1 MKNHL
6 TLLLVFT
13 FTLSS
18 FAQKNTE
25 PTLKEIQLAESLKE
39 TYPDD
44 HVASESENYHIT
56 FEYNKRTEKVEVLE
70 KITQNL
76 ISIDS
81 RADIQVYSLY
91 DGESEIESFNIKYK
105 TDKDADFYIQDEA
118 IKSDDLFHNDS
129 RVKYTNLDF
138 PLKGYKYQ
146 IETVKRYKDIKYF
159 TSLYFNDDYPTVK
172 KTVVVDIPNWLD
184 LELKEMNFDGFPI
197 DKTIIGNE
205 ENDGKIHRFTL
216 ENATATFDDSS
227 APGPSYIYPHILILA
242 KSFTYDDVKTN
253 IFESTQDLYNWY
265 KTLVNSLENDNT
277 DLQAKVHEL
286 TKDTANDEEKIKN
299 IYYWVQDNIRYI
311 AFLDGIAGFKPDEAI
326 NVFNKRYGDCKG
338 MANLTKQMLIL
349 AGFDARLTWIGTN
362 RIAYDYS
369 TPNLSVD
376 NHMICTIYTNGEP
389 IYLDGTEKFNA
400 YKEYANRIQGKQ
412 VLIENGDEFIL
423 NVVPKAAANFNKE
436 TVNYDLTLENEQL
449 SGTVSKTFNGESRSS
464 LLQYFNQLQT
474 DKKDTFLM
482 WYLNGGDSNIKV
494 EDIETSNLMDR
505 EIPIHIDYN
514 ITINNAVS
522 SFDDTMYIDLDLEK
536 ELAGYNFEKR
546 KTDFVFDYKKHLEST
561 TTLKIPDGYKIGNL
575 PQDLAMSSEKYN
587 LKVSFSKTDH
597 TIVYKKNFEITE
609 SVIKKTDFTEWNDFI
624 KNLNSIYNEQI
635 TLTKQQKTHEN

>member
-1 MKNHL
+1 MLNKFL
-6 TLLLVFT
+6 SLLLFGTFSLFT
-13 FTLSS
+13 

-25 PTLKEIQLAESLKE
+25 PTPEEIQLAESLKE

-44 HVASESENYHIT
+44 HVASESETYQIT

-81 RADIQVYSLY
+81 RADIQMYALY
-91 DGESEIESFNIKYK
+91 DGESEIESFDIKYK
-105 TDKDADFYIQDEA
+105 TGKDSDAYIQDEA
-118 IKSDDLFHNDS
+118 IKSNDLFHNDS
-129 RVKYTNLDF
+129 RVKYTDLDF

-146 IETVKRYKDIKYF
+146 IEIVKRYKDIKYF
-159 TSLYFNDDYPTVK
+159 TSLYFNDDYPTLE
-172 KTVVVDIPNWLD
+172 KTFVINIPNWLD
-184 LELKEMNFDGFPI
+184 LELKEMNFNGVPI
-197 DKTIIGNE
+197 EKTIADSKNIDE
-205 ENDGKIHRFTL
+205 KIHTFTL
-216 ENATATFDDSS
+216 QNVAATFDDSS
-227 APGPSYIYPHILILA
+227 APGPSFIYPHILILA
-242 KSFTYDDVKTN
+242 KSYTYDDVKTN

-277 DLQAKVHEL
+277 DLQAKVIEL
-286 TKDTANDEEKIKN
+286 TENTTSDEEKIKN

-349 AGFDARLTWIGTN
+349 ADFDARLTWIGTN

-376 NHMICTIYTNGEP
+376 NHMICTIYNNGEP

-412 VLIENGDEFIL
+412 VLIENGDTFIL
-423 NVVPKAAANFNKE
+423 NVVPKATANFNKE
-436 TVNYDLTLENEQL
+436 IATYNLSLEDDQL
-449 SGTVSKTFNGESRSS
+449 IGTVSKTFNGESRSS
-464 LLQYFNQLQT
+464 LLQYLNQLQT
-474 DKKDTFLM
+474 DKKDTFLN

-494 EDIETSNLMDR
+494 DAIETSDLTNRD
-505 EIPIHIDYN
+505 IPIHMDYN
-514 ITINNAVS
+514 IAINNAVS

-536 ELAGYNFEKR
+536 ELSGYNFEKR

-561 TTLKIPDGYKIGNL
+561 TTLKIPDGYSIGNL
-575 PQDLAMSSEKYN
+575 PKNLALSSEKYN
-587 LKVSFSKTDH
+587 LTVSFSKTDN

-609 SVIKKTDFTEWNDFI
+609 SVIHKTDFTEWNEFI
-624 KNLNSIYNEQI
+624 KNLNTIYNEQI
-635 TLTKQQKTHEN
+635 TLTKH